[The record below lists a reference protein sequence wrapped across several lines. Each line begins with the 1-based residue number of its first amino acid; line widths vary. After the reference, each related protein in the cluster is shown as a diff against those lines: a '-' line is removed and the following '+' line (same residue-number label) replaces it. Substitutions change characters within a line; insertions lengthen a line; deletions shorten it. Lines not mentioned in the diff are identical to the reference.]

1 MRYPYFT
8 KRLAADQSVTTNRSK
23 QPWQHLI
30 RTGTVMAVE
39 QNNFRHLV
47 AIDLVFPAQTQHV
60 FCMLTFTHIT
70 NTGLAGKKRMKSFT
84 LEVIEQGNGGNIGIA
99 FAA

>member
-1 MRYPYFT
+1 
-8 KRLAADQSVTTNRSK
+8 
-23 QPWQHLI
+23 
-30 RTGTVMAVE
+30 MAIE

-60 FCMLTFTHIT
+60 FCMFTFTHIT
-70 NTGLAGKKRMKSFT
+70 NTGLAGKERMKSFT